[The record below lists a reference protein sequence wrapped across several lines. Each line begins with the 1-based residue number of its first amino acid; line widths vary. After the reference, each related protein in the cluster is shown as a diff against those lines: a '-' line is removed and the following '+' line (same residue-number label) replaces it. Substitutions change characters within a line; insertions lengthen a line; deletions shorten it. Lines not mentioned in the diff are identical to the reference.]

1 MAAADEAASSAS
13 PCRSLETLERELA
26 VTLGTE
32 YAIVTGS
39 GRSAL
44 EIALRSL
51 TDRGAGGTVLCSNF
65 TCAIVPQTIA
75 KSGLRAALVDI
86 SEDLSFNVDSIRE
99 LPADCRGMV
108 LNYLYGCP
116 IDNLERVRDFVR
128 RHGLFLIEDVAQSF
142 GASLNG
148 APAGSAGDMGV
159 FSFTKVFFDLPR
171 GGCLVTN
178 RSELATRARAV
189 RSQIEAPFPTEAVR
203 MAYRL
208 TDAVGWRLGRLKE
221 RVWPAPDPFTSY
233 QGRPYTY
240 FEESHPSTY
249 WALSRDEA
257 DSCLSTLRALDSA
270 KRERSRLVKTMI
282 QRIDADL
289 GGLFARPLFAGVR
302 LFEGSADVLALRAQ
316 HPEAVDAGC
325 RHSHGHGLHP
335 AAQQRCTARH
345 LHRGQRE
352 RGVRSVGILRT
363 APPAATC
370 WCRRSGI
377 AAGGAPTPPLGGSA
391 ATQPRG
397 P

>member
-221 RVWPAPDPFTSY
+221 RVWPAPDPFTRY

-289 GGLFARPLFAGVR
+289 GGLFSLPAPYSPEFVYSKVPLTCSRFERSTLKPLMRAAGIHTGMDYIP
-302 LFEGSADVLALRAQ
+302 LHNNAALRGTFT
-316 HPEAVDAGC
+316 AVSGNEGYGV
-325 RHSHGHGLHP
+325 SEYS
-335 AAQQRCTARH
+335 ARH
-345 LHRGQRE
+345 LLPLP
-352 RGVRSVGILRT
+352 VGADVPALLQEALRH
-363 APPAATC
+363 
-370 WCRRSGI
+370 
-377 AAGGAPTPPLGGSA
+377 LL
-391 ATQPRG
+391 
-397 P
+397 